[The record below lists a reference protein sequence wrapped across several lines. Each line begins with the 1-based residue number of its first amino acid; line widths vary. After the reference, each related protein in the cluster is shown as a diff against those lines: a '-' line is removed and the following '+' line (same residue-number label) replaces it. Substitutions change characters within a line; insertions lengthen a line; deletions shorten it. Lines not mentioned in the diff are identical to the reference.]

1 MGAVFNSLM
10 SDKIGS
16 LSATRISFIMC
27 TFISNMAV
35 FLIWGGLCISQC
47 KMAEIPESVIFL
59 YCLANGITFTGKM
72 VQKHIESPNYGCKK
86 ENSTK

>member
-16 LSATRISFIMC
+16 LSATRLSFLMC
-27 TFISNMAV
+27 TFVSNLAV
-35 FLIWGGLCISQC
+35 FTIWVFLCVGQS
-47 KMAEIPESVIFL
+47 KLVEIPESVIFL

-72 VQKHIESPNYGCKK
+72 VQKQIENTCNKK
-86 ENSTK
+86 LGETK

>member
-16 LSATRISFIMC
+16 LSATRLSFLMC
-27 TFISNMAV
+27 TFVSNTAV
-35 FLIWGGLCISQC
+35 FLVWVFLCVGQS
-47 KMAEIPESVIFL
+47 KLVEIPESVIFL

-72 VQKHIESPNYGCKK
+72 VQKQIENTCKK
-86 ENSTK
+86 LGETK